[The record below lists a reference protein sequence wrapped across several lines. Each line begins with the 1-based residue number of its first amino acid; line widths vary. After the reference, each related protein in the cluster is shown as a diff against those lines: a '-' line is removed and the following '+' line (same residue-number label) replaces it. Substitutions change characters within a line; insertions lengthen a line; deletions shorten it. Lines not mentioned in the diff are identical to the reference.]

1 MTTAPRAVSA
11 AVALGAFPLLTP
23 HARWVDGVCGEL
35 IEPHGD
41 AMTSLTAEARSPE
54 PSQPV
59 DLARDTRSA
68 KERRLAL
75 GSSFLGATVEYY
87 DFLLYAAAAGLVF
100 PQVFFD
106 GIDSKLA
113 TTLSFVILLT
123 GYLARPLG
131 SMAFGHFG
139 DKYGRKNVLVVTLMT
154 MGFVSISIGL
164 LPSSLM
170 IGAAAP
176 IILVV
181 LRVIQGLAIG
191 GEWAGATLMAME
203 HSTEKS
209 KGFGAS
215 LAIAGGPAGAVL
227 STLVLSVFSS
237 LAGSNFANPEK
248 YFVTDWG
255 WRVPFLFSA
264 AIVVIGLFMRARV
277 KESPEFEAARKAGK
291 VHTGVPLVRMFR
303 EAPKELVLGAIAGTA
318 GLFVQG
324 AQASFMVPYI
334 VSSTAES
341 DSPISRASALMMLTI
356 GSLFAIFIMP
366 GLAYLSDIFGRKRV
380 MIAGGVFSG
389 LGIWGVFSLI
399 STGEPTL
406 VWIGMVLMV
415 CVVQPAQYGP
425 IGAFISEKFNA
436 ELRYTGSGITFQ
448 TASILGAGLA
458 PLIANRIVTPE
469 SGLTPL
475 AILISALFVVS
486 SVAIFFSK
494 ETAHRMSHDERF
506 SETHVFKG

>member
-1 MTTAPRAVSA
+1 MTTNIVDMASGPSGASA
-11 AVALGAFPLLTP
+11 AVG
-23 HARWVDGVCGEL
+23 
-35 IEPHGD
+35 GD
-41 AMTSLTAEARSPE
+41 VAAATRSP
-54 PSQPV
+54 
-59 DLARDTRSA
+59 

-106 GIDSKLA
+106 GIDPKLA

-123 GYLARPLG
+123 GYLARPIG

-139 DKYGRKNVLVVTLMT
+139 DKYGRKNVLVITLMT
-154 MGFVSISIGL
+154 MGLVSLCIGL

-170 IGAAAP
+170 IGSAAP

-181 LRVIQGLAIG
+181 LRIIQGLAIG

-203 HSTEKS
+203 HSTEGK

-227 STLVLSVFSS
+227 STLVMSIFAGLS
-237 LAGSNFANPEK
+237 GDNFANPEQ

-255 WRVPFLFSA
+255 WRVPFLFSVL
-264 AIVVIGLFMRARV
+264 IVIIGLFMRAKV
-277 KESPEFEAARKAGK
+277 QESPEFEAARKAGK
-291 VHTGVPLVRMFR
+291 VHTGVPLVRMVK
-303 EAPKELVLGAIAGTA
+303 EAPRDLVLGIIAGAA

-324 AQASFMVPYI
+324 VQGSFMVPF
-334 VSSTAES
+334 VVKSTAES
-341 DSPISRASALMMLTI
+341 DHPVTRSAALMMITV
-356 GSLFAIFIMP
+356 GSIFAIFIMP
-366 GLAYLSDIFGRKRV
+366 ALAALSDRLGRRPV
-380 MIAGGVFSG
+380 MIAGGLVSIV
-389 LGIWGVFSLI
+389 GIWGVFHLI
-399 STGEPTL
+399 QTGDPAK
-406 VWIGMVLMV
+406 VWLGMVLLV

-425 IGAFISEKFNA
+425 IGAFISEKFDA
-436 ELRYTGSGITFQ
+436 ELRYTGSGIAFQ
-448 TASILGAGLA
+448 GASILGAGMA

-475 AILISALFVVS
+475 AMVVTGMFIVS
-486 SVAIFFSK
+486 SLAIFFSK
-494 ETAHRMSHDERF
+494 ETAHSMTHAERF
-506 SETHVFKG
+506 EETHIFKG

>member
-1 MTTAPRAVSA
+1 MSNETTQTAP
-11 AVALGAFPLLTP
+11 
-23 HARWVDGVCGEL
+23 
-35 IEPHGD
+35 
-41 AMTSLTAEARSPE
+41 
-54 PSQPV
+54 PV
-59 DLARDTRSA
+59 DVAKETRDP

-75 GSSFLGATVEYY
+75 GSSFLGSTVEYY

-100 PQVFFD
+100 PKLFFA
-106 GIDSKLA
+106 GIDEKLA
-113 TTLSFVILLT
+113 TTLSFIILLT

-154 MGFVSISIGL
+154 MGLVSIAIGL
-164 LPSSLM
+164 MPSSQT

-176 IILVV
+176 IILVA

-203 HSTEKS
+203 HSTSEK

-227 STLVLSVFSS
+227 STLVLGIFAAA
-237 LAGSNFANPEK
+237 AGDNFANPEQ

-255 WRVPFLFSA
+255 WRIPFLLSA

-291 VHTGVPLVRMFR
+291 VQTGVPFIRMLK
-303 EAPKELVLGAIAGTA
+303 EAPRELVLGALAGAA

-324 AQASFMVPYI
+324 VQASFMVPYI
-334 VSSTAES
+334 VSSTAGTDYE
-341 DSPISRASALMMLTI
+341 ISRPSALMMLTI
-356 GSLFAIFIMP
+356 GSVIAIFVMP
-366 GLAYLSDIFGRKRV
+366 ALAALSDVYGRRRV
-380 MIAGGVFSG
+380 MLAGGVISVV
-389 LGIWGVFSLI
+389 GIWGVFQLI
-399 STGEPTL
+399 SSGDSTL
-406 VWIGMVLMV
+406 IWVGMILMV

-425 IGAFISEKFNA
+425 IGAFISEKFSP

-448 TASILGAGLA
+448 TASIIGAGIA
-458 PLIANRIVTPE
+458 PLVANRIVTPE

-475 AILISALFVVS
+475 AMVITGMFIISS
-486 SVAIFFSK
+486 IAIFFSK
-494 ETAHRMSHDERF
+494 ETAHRMSHNERF
-506 SETHVFKG
+506 QETNVFKG